1 MVVDANV
8 MTTMTILGK
17 LYLVGI
23 PGVGIPGDVVETNAR
38 SILQLLD

>member
-23 PGVGIPGDVVETNAR
+23 PGDVVETNAR